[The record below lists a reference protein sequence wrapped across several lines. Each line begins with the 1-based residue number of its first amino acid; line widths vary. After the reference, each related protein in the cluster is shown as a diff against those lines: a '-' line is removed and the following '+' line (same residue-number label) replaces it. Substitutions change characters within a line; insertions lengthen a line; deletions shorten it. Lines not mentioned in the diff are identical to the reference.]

1 MKCLNGFR
9 FTTDIFVT
17 LVINK
22 KTKYEYTL
30 FYQLQTPWT
39 SKSNC
44 FLEKDFLVLL
54 MISLGEEIKNT
65 ETFHCDFSF
74 PLKHWE
80 LNIKKKLLI
89 YFFLEHYITD
99 QRSFHNFLAVQ
110 FYSVRC
116 LSCVRLFQ
124 SHNPP
129 QQILL
134 SPSYS
139 WAEPCWPKKKSRRHG
154 PWAVRA
160 PERSESVVQPWVQ
173 GGALNAHGRCVEVL
187 CKLHDCACALCGR
200 KAAPQPTL
208 QPTPC
213 F

>member
-80 LNIKKKLLI
+80 LNIKKKKLLI

-124 SHNPP
+124 SHDPWHTRPP
-129 QQILL
+129 CLSSAPEVYPKLCLL
-134 SPSYS
+134 SRWCHPTISS
-139 WAEPCWPKKKSRRHG
+139 
-154 PWAVRA
+154 
-160 PERSESVVQPWVQ
+160 SVVPFSSCPQSLPASGSFPMSQLFAWGDQSNGVSTTTS
-173 GGALNAHGRCVEVL
+173 VL
-187 CKLHDCACALCGR
+187 PMHTQDLSPLG
-200 KAAPQPTL
+200 
-208 QPTPC
+208 
-213 F
+213 